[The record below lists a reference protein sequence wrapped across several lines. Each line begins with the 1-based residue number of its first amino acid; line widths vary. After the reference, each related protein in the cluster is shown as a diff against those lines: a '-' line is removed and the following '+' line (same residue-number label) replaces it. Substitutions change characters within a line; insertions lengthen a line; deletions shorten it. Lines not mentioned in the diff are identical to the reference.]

1 MSLGETDFGQQKAFV
16 VQDQEDTSR
25 QFDGL
30 LNPSALGLK
39 QIAFDFQRRT
49 FSWKK

>member
-1 MSLGETDFGQQKAFV
+1 MNLGEVDFGQQNAFV
-16 VQDQEDTSR
+16 LEDQDDRSSD
-25 QFDGL
+25 FDGL
-30 LNPSALGLK
+30 LGPSALGLK